1 MMFFNPCI
9 YGMKNK
15 LPIVPYNTALLDF
28 ARENRKNQTKAE
40 WLLWYLG
47 LKNKQL
53 LGYKFRRQKIIDS
66 FILDFYCSKLLLGI
80 EVDGAYHDE
89 IQEYDEERSRVIAQY
104 GIKIVRF
111 CNEEIEKNLEG
122 VILALEEIIQER
134 VRELGE
140 AWSNKRANPH
150 LTSP

>member
-1 MMFFNPCI
+1 M
-9 YGMKNK
+9 
-15 LPIVPYNTALLDF
+15 
-28 ARENRKNQTKAE
+28 
-40 WLLWYLG
+40 LWHLV

-53 LGYKFRRQKIIDS
+53 LGYKFRRQKVVHS

-80 EVDGAYHDE
+80 ELDGGYHNE
-89 IQEYDEERSRVIAQY
+89 TQEYDEERSKVIAQY

-134 VRELGE
+134 VREME
-140 AWSNKRANPH
+140 D
-150 LTSP
+150 SPLCSSCISS

>member
-1 MMFFNPCI
+1 MEER
-9 YGMKNK
+9 
-15 LPIVPYNTALLDF
+15 LPIIPYNTTLVEY

-40 WLLWYLG
+40 WLLWHLV

-53 LGYKFRRQKIIDS
+53 LGYKFRRQKVVHS

-80 EVDGAYHDE
+80 ELDGGYHKE
-89 IQEYDEERSRVIAQY
+89 TQEYDEERSEVIAQY

-111 CNEEIEKNLEG
+111 CNEEIEKNLEW

-134 VRELGE
+134 VREMEDSLSALRVSLFNWE
-140 AWSNKRANPH
+140 VIP
-150 LTSP
+150 T